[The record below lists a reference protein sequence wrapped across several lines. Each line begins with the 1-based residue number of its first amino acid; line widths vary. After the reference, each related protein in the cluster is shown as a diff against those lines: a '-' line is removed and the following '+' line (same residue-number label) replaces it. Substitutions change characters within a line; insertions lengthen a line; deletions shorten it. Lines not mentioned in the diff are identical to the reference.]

1 MSMEKTL
8 CFFAA
13 LALAVTPLVAA
24 NDDPFAGTWKL
35 DVEKSTYT
43 GLPKPK
49 DLTLTIVDEGMN
61 RVVDFNGTA
70 QDGSPIKVELTEP
83 RKGGAIQITGAPP
96 NQSWDSAMLK
106 FINSTSHDLIYSKDG
121 KEIAVRHIRMPRDHK
136 SFIAYF
142 TGPDPQGKT
151 VTQNDVWEKQ

>member
-1 MSMEKTL
+1 MSVQRTL

-13 LALAVTPLVAA
+13 FTLAVAALGAA

-43 GLPKPK
+43 GIPKPK
-49 DLTLTIVDEGMN
+49 DLTLTIVDQGPN
-61 RVVDFNGTA
+61 RVVTFNGTA

-83 RKGGAIQITGAPP
+83 RTGGAIQIAGAPP
-96 NQSWDSAMLK
+96 NQSWDSATLK
-106 FINSTSHDLIYSKDG
+106 FINLTSHDLIYSKDG
-121 KEIAVRHIRMPRDHK
+121 KEIAVRHIRMPRDHQ
-136 SFIAYF
+136 SFMAYF